1 VSRAARRCFT
11 VLGLLALATG
21 ASAAPAPPSPAGA
34 KSDDLATLLA
44 RFAKSP
50 GIFARFREEKHLA
63 MLQAP
68 LVNEG
73 TIHFAPPGRLARHTT
88 RPIASSLLIADNRVQ
103 FSDGTTG
110 DSVDLGTNPVARA
123 FVESFVMLLA
133 GDRAGLERYFSLRFS
148 TAPIGAGHG
157 AGWRLSLTPRTSPM
171 NKVIKEMT
179 LAGEGLVVR
188 TLEVR
193 ESNGD
198 WTRTTFTEVDV
209 DHRYS
214 PAEQAQVF
222 RVTH

>member
-1 VSRAARRCFT
+1 MNGTSQRCCMA
-11 VLGLLALATG
+11 LALLAVAWSS
-21 ASAAPAPPSPAGA
+21 AVQAAPAR
-34 KSDDLATLLA
+34 KESDELTTLLA

-50 GIFARFREEKHLA
+50 GIFARFREEKHIA

-88 RPIASSLLIADNRVQ
+88 RPIASTLLIADNHVQ
-103 FSDGTTG
+103 FSDGTNG

-133 GDRAGLERYFSLRFS
+133 GDRPGLERYFTLRFS
-148 TAPIGAGHG
+148 PAAAGGGHRD
-157 AGWRLSLTPRTSPM
+157 GWRLSLTPRTSPM
-171 NKVIKEMT
+171 DKVIKEMV

-188 TLEVR
+188 NLEVR

-198 WTRTTFTEVDV
+198 WTRTTFTDVDV
-209 DHRYS
+209 EHRYS
-214 PAEQAQVF
+214 PAEAAQVF
-222 RVTH
+222 RVSR